1 MPALIKT
8 AGCIALALAA
18 HLATAEPAPYAGQ
31 QKRAIKSLS
40 DQDVTDLLQGQ
51 GMGLA
56 KAAELNGYPGPAH
69 VLEHADA
76 LALTDQQRTATT
88 ALLHAHKEAARKL
101 GAALIASEE
110 ALDEVLAKF
119 LTDGVNPEEFARI
132 KAQVRAAEI
141 YGRDNVQG
149 LARTYGAALS
159 IGLTVQDV
167 QDWATILQDVTAEE
181 VKTLAEKHYGPLQNR
196 KPVAERRRTM
206 EPPPNAERR
215 VTMRDARASA
225 PSWQRQYMTAAAR
238 QHCMDARDQ
247 ARVKGRFDF
256 RQRAFEQRH
265 RLTDHPGKCRASGSL
280 GVLSLFWTSVAGL
293 ISKKKG
299 EPPC

>member
-1 MPALIKT
+1 MPPLIKT

-88 ALLHAHKEAARKL
+88 ALLHAHKDAARKL

-110 ALDEVLAKF
+110 ALDEAF
-119 LTDGVNPEEFARI
+119 TP
-132 KAQVRAAEI
+132 
-141 YGRDNVQG
+141 QG
-149 LARTYGAALS
+149 
-159 IGLTVQDV
+159 
-167 QDWATILQDVTAEE
+167 
-181 VKTLAEKHYGPLQNR
+181 H
-196 KPVAERRRTM
+196 
-206 EPPPNAERR
+206 
-215 VTMRDARASA
+215 
-225 PSWQRQYMTAAAR
+225 
-238 QHCMDARDQ
+238 
-247 ARVKGRFDF
+247 
-256 RQRAFEQRH
+256 RH
-265 RLTDHPGKCRASGSL
+265 
-280 GVLSLFWTSVAGL
+280 
-293 ISKKKG
+293 
-299 EPPC
+299 

>member
-1 MPALIKT
+1 MPTVITTTWAMTMTARVQLRNTGARSTQGRGHMPPLIKT

-88 ALLHAHKEAARKL
+88 ALLHAHKDAARKL

-110 ALDEVLAKF
+110 ALDEAFKTGTIHPARLSA
-119 LTDGVNPEEFARI
+119 LTG
-132 KAQVRAAEI
+132 EI
-141 YGRDNVQG
+141 G
-149 LARTYGAALS
+149 
-159 IGLTVQDV
+159 
-167 QDWATILQDVTAEE
+167 
-181 VKTLAEKHYGPLQNR
+181 
-196 KPVAERRRTM
+196 
-206 EPPPNAERR
+206 
-215 VTMRDARASA
+215 
-225 PSWQRQYMTAAAR
+225 QRQARLREEHLRTHLAQTALLHSDQIQRYSALRGYAAGSEPSPATR
-238 QHCMDARDQ
+238 PAH
-247 ARVKGRFDF
+247 KG
-256 RQRAFEQRH
+256 H
-265 RLTDHPGKCRASGSL
+265 H
-280 GVLSLFWTSVAGL
+280 
-293 ISKKKG
+293 
-299 EPPC
+299 